1 MTSYARK
8 KTIYVQVVDKV
19 RYINYY
25 VITKR
30 GNKYDKNKKNN
41 R

>member
-8 KTIYVQVVDKV
+8 MTIYVQDVDKI

-25 VITKR
+25 VITKG